1 MKVNFIGSDSDP
13 GYFSRVGSETGFLLG
28 DRIRAI
34 FSQICNPLLTTRKV
48 KNKFCLKEECLRL
61 TNIKQKKKTELL
73 SQGVREFESE
83 RKSD

>member
-13 GYFSRVGSETGFLLG
+13 GYFSRVGSETGFLLD

-48 KNKFCLKEECLRL
+48 KNKFSLEEECLRL
-61 TNIKQKKKTELL
+61 TNIQQTNKRNYE
-73 SQGVREFESE
+73 GR
-83 RKSD
+83 D